1 MADLIDRDALLERID
16 AKFFATDPKGE
27 EQLGYLN
34 SRTLVRTAPAVD
46 AVEVVRCKD
55 CKHRHID
62 KDFASGK
69 YCSKRWA
76 NGGRFCEDDD
86 FCSYGERRTDA
97 TD

>member
-1 MADLIDRDALLERID
+1 MADLIDRAQTIKLLMGE
-16 AKFFATDPKGE
+16 AVGKYPQSFYFGLFAATKE
-27 EQLGYLN
+27 LKEL
-34 SRTLVRTAPAVD
+34 PAVD

-86 FCSYGERRTDA
+86 FCSYGRRTDG
-97 TD
+97 